1 MKAARRQLRQQ
12 QLISGDFHSPRQS
25 FNPSVYAH
33 DPHFISS
40 PPPSIHNHTDSH
52 MAKWL
57 LEQQDRVHPK
67 STDYS
72 RVTIPKPS
80 QSLSSLIP
88 EREEKSSPTE
98 RRRDSIERGNLDHY
112 ITSTPTGSDTS
123 DSIIHTP
130 IRHHYVNFNILGSPS
145 RLHDPLSSKLQDSG
159 YPSKLQDSGYPNKL
173 QDSGYPSKLQDSGYP
188 SKLQD
193 SSYPS
198 KLQDSGYPSK
208 LQDSGYPSKLQ
219 DSGYPSITDHL
230 HSDSSYSNSGQM
242 PYKDVSTS
250 LSCQPS
256 SSDINGS
263 QAYPSLM
270 MEKLSMEVGCHTQSN
285 LSSTGMSVTSVLEHL
300 SRKGKSHGL
309 NQSELKNL
317 DVDELQLE
325 KQRMHLLFY
334 EQRKEAETK
343 GVLALEKQ
351 PPLDATTKVNEWVS
365 NKGEKDVRLMEEG
378 DESEMIDHEKFMQIT
393 KLQQKLDSLRKVIS
407 DQRKRNRETQFAKE
421 RVKQNLL
428 EDERKFK
435 SQNARNFKPFMKQE
449 DESRWQRDQRRRL
462 KDWDK
467 VKAERTEE
475 LHQFEVKEHEGRTRL
490 KALEQHAGELKKQLQ
505 ACESSSKPRGNSS
518 SRMMQDIP
526 ERDWTDSSRP
536 PRVMSTE
543 SITTASSLVSSEN
556 PDVARDLISLGSDS
570 NLPGITDCSILGAR
584 SSPSGNRSDS
594 SSPIPSYPRSYYP
607 PEMHGNIEIPTFLR
621 NQELAKNGKLPLS
634 RESSADQ
641 DKRLRILKEERNLY
655 IGSLNNITN
664 KSIED
669 KTLQF
674 RQLHMEVVNSKESLD
689 QPELD
694 AGLSRMYQPTN
705 RGMTSP
711 THLTHYKGLGDD
723 SVESSMSTTPDV
735 IPAFLAPQFLPHSNQ
750 SSSSGNIPHM
760 SDFNRSYPRS
770 KTHDLRPSS
779 GTYFTDTNLTS
790 RPIHSDMMSHD
801 YSSSHDISRM
811 GRPRSR
817 EGLFDK
823 SESIPYL
830 GHTIHQNPLE
840 SIHYQTESNK
850 RIGPKKVTKIGG
862 STSSHKYSHGRPDP
876 PNVDERFKQY
886 RGHVS
891 SSSNLL
897 SAGHHVQRQQTEL

>member
-25 FNPSVYAH
+25 FNPSMYPH
-33 DPHFISS
+33 DPHIISS
-40 PPPSIHNHTDSH
+40 PPPSVHNHTDSH

-98 RRRDSIERGNLDHY
+98 RRRDSIERGNLDRY

-159 YPSKLQDSGYPNKL
+159 YPSKLQESG
-173 QDSGYPSKLQDSGYP
+173 
-188 SKLQD
+188 
-193 SSYPS
+193 YPS

-219 DSGYPSITDHL
+219 DSGYPGITDHL
-230 HSDSSYSNSGQM
+230 HSDSSYLNSGQL

-256 SSDINGS
+256 GSDTNGS

-351 PPLDATTKVNEWVS
+351 PPMDATTKVNEWVS
-365 NKGEKDVRLMEEG
+365 IKSEKDVRLMEEG
-378 DESEMIDHEKFMQIT
+378 DESEMIDHEKFMQVT
-393 KLQQKLDSLRKVIS
+393 KLQQKLDSLRKLIS

-421 RVKQNLL
+421 RVKQSLL

-467 VKAERTEE
+467 VKAEQTEE

-505 ACESSSKPRGNSS
+505 ACESSGKPRGNSS

-570 NLPGITDCSILGAR
+570 NLPGITDYSILGAR

-594 SSPIPSYPRSYYP
+594 SSPIPSYSRSYYP
-607 PEMHGNIEIPTFLR
+607 PEMHGSIEIPTFLR

-634 RESSADQ
+634 RGSSADQ
-641 DKRLRILKEERNLY
+641 DKRLRMLKEERNLY

-664 KSIED
+664 KSVED
-669 KTLQF
+669 KALQF
-674 RQLHMEVVNSKESLD
+674 RQLHMEIVNNKESLD

-694 AGLSRMYQPTN
+694 AGLSRMYQPPN
-705 RGMTSP
+705 RSVTSP
-711 THLTHYKGLGDD
+711 THLTHYKGL
-723 SVESSMSTTPDV
+723 
-735 IPAFLAPQFLPHSNQ
+735 
-750 SSSSGNIPHM
+750 
-760 SDFNRSYPRS
+760 
-770 KTHDLRPSS
+770 
-779 GTYFTDTNLTS
+779 
-790 RPIHSDMMSHD
+790 
-801 YSSSHDISRM
+801 
-811 GRPRSR
+811 
-817 EGLFDK
+817 
-823 SESIPYL
+823 
-830 GHTIHQNPLE
+830 
-840 SIHYQTESNK
+840 
-850 RIGPKKVTKIGG
+850 
-862 STSSHKYSHGRPDP
+862 
-876 PNVDERFKQY
+876 
-886 RGHVS
+886 
-891 SSSNLL
+891 
-897 SAGHHVQRQQTEL
+897 

>member
-1 MKAARRQLRQQ
+1 MKQGSSHAMKAARRQLRQQ

-25 FNPSVYAH
+25 FNPSVYPH
-33 DPHFISS
+33 DPHIISS
-40 PPPSIHNHTDSH
+40 PPPSIHNHTDAH

-98 RRRDSIERGNLDHY
+98 RRRDSIERGNLDRY

-159 YPSKLQDSGYPNKL
+159 YPSKLQDSGYP
-173 QDSGYPSKLQDSGYP
+173 
-188 SKLQD
+188 
-193 SSYPS
+193 S

-219 DSGYPSITDHL
+219 DSVYPSKLQDSGYPSKLQDSSYPAITDHL
-230 HSDSSYSNSGQM
+230 HSDISYSNSGQM

-256 SSDINGS
+256 GSDVNGS

-270 MEKLSMEVGCHTQSN
+270 MEKLSMEVGYHTQSN

-325 KQRMHLLFY
+325 KQRMYLLFY
-334 EQRKEAETK
+334 EQRKEAEIK
-343 GVLALEKQ
+343 GALTLEKQ
-351 PPLDATTKVNEWVS
+351 PPMDATTKVNEWVS

-378 DESEMIDHEKFMQIT
+378 DESELIDHEKFMQVT
-393 KLQQKLDSLRKVIS
+393 KLQQKLDSLRKLIS
-407 DQRKRNRETQFAKE
+407 DQRKRNREIQFAKE
-421 RVKQNLL
+421 RVKQSLL

-467 VKAERTEE
+467 VKAEQTEE

-490 KALEQHAGELKKQLQ
+490 KALEQHAGELKKQWQ
-505 ACESSSKPRGNSS
+505 ACENSSKPRGNSS

-536 PRVMSTE
+536 PRVMSTD

-556 PDVARDLISLGSDS
+556 PDVARDLISLGSDP
-570 NLPGITDCSILGAR
+570 NLPGITDYSILGAR

-594 SSPIPSYPRSYYP
+594 SSPIPSYSRSYYP
-607 PEMHGNIEIPTFLR
+607 LEMHGSIEIPTFLR
-621 NQELAKNGKLPLS
+621 NQELAKNGKLLLS
-634 RESSADQ
+634 RGSSADQ
-641 DKRLRILKEERNLY
+641 DKRLRMLKEERNLY

-669 KTLQF
+669 KALQF

-694 AGLSRMYQPTN
+694 ARMYQPTN

-711 THLTHYKGLGDD
+711 THLTHYKGLGND
-723 SVESSMSTTPDV
+723 SVESSISTTPDV
-735 IPAFLAPQFLPHSNQ
+735 IPTFLAPQFLPHSNQ

-760 SDFNRSYPRS
+760 SDFNRSHPRN

-790 RPIHSDMMSHD
+790 RPIHSDMMPHD

-830 GHTIHQNPLE
+830 GHTTHQNPLE

-850 RIGPKKVTKIGG
+850 RISPKKVTKIGG

-876 PNVDERFKQY
+876 PNGDERFKQY